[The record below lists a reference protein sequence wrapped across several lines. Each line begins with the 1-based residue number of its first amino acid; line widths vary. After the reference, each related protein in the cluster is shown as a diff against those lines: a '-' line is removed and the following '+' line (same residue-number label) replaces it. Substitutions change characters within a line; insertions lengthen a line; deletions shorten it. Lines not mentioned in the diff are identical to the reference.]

1 MFKGKMPDI
10 TQAQLLAALT
20 WIVSQAVATGWVDS
34 NIGQKWLQIG
44 SSVIAAA
51 WVIGDAILRS
61 FRNIAAARAGVHP
74 ANNPP
79 TPPQA

>member
-20 WIVSQAVATGWVDS
+20 WIVSQAVATGWVNSDV
-34 NIGQKWLQIG
+34 GQKWLQIG

-61 FRNIAAARAGVHP
+61 FRNIAAAKQGTHPTGV
-74 ANNPP
+74 
-79 TPPQA
+79 TPPSQD